1 MFDFLQS
8 FRVAIRGLLTNKGRT
23 LLTSLGI
30 TIGIASVVMVVSI
43 GSGAQSLIVN
53 QVKGVGSDLIG
64 VLPGGRLE
72 EGPPAVLFGITV
84 TTLTLEDV
92 EALNDP
98 ANVPNVVAATGYV
111 KGGSTVSYGGDAI
124 DTFFNGVSY
133 TFTDV
138 EDVKVEYGRFFDES
152 EQRGLERVVVLGSQ
166 VVEELFNGTDP
177 LGENIKIQREQFEV
191 IGVFEQR
198 GNAGFQNRDDQ
209 VFVPANVAQKLFLG
223 IDYINM
229 ARVKIDGEENLDRA
243 RQDVEATLRERH
255 DIRNPADDDFI
266 VETSENAIDMLSS
279 ITDVLKF
286 FLASIAA
293 ISLVIGGIGIMNIML
308 VSVTERIREIGLRK
322 ALGARRRRILE
333 QFLLEAVTVTMIGGV
348 AGITVGALMS
358 AFVAIVVQSLGYDW
372 DLVISGN
379 AILTAFL
386 VSCSVGIIFGFY
398 PAKKA
403 ADLNPIDALRYE

>member
-1 MFDFLQS
+1 M
-8 FRVAIRGLLTNKGRT
+8 
-23 LLTSLGI
+23 
-30 TIGIASVVMVVSI
+30 
-43 GSGAQSLIVN
+43 
-53 QVKGVGSDLIG
+53 
-64 VLPGGRLE
+64 
-72 EGPPAVLFGITV
+72 
-84 TTLTLEDV
+84 
-92 EALNDP
+92 
-98 ANVPNVVAATGYV
+98 
-111 KGGSTVSYGGDAI
+111 
-124 DTFFNGVSY
+124 
-133 TFTDV
+133 
-138 EDVKVEYGRFFDES
+138 
-152 EQRGLERVVVLGSQ
+152 LGSQ

-266 VETSENAIDMLSS
+266 VETSENAIDM
-279 ITDVLKF
+279 
-286 FLASIAA
+286 LASIAA